1 MNTNKLKNNKR
12 DRRIKRIRAR
22 IFGTADRPRLAVRKT
37 NDNMFAQLIDDSKGI
52 TLVAASTLSLG
63 KGTKT
68 EQAAEVGEMIA
79 KLAVAKKITNA
90 VFDRR
95 GAAYHGRIKAL
106 ADAARK
112 ASLVF

>member
-1 MNTNKLKNNKR
+1 MSISKLKNSKL

-37 NDNMFAQLIDDSKGI
+37 NSNMFAQLVDDSKGV
-52 TLVAASTLSLG
+52 TLAAASSLSLI

-68 EQAAEVGEMIA
+68 EQAHEVGGMIA
-79 KLAVAKKITNA
+79 KLAAAKKIGSA

-95 GAAYHGRIKAL
+95 GGAYHGRIKSL

-112 ASLVF
+112 DGLVF

>member
-1 MNTNKLKNNKR
+1 MSKRGQTNLKR

-22 IFGTADRPRLAVRKT
+22 IVGTPERPRLAVAKT
-37 NDNMFAQLIDDSKGI
+37 NRNMFAQLVDDSKGV
-52 TLVAASTLSLG
+52 TVAAASTLKLS

-68 EQAAEVGEMIA
+68 EQAYEVGEMIA
-79 KLAVAKKITNA
+79 KLAAGKKITNA

-95 GAAYHGRIKAL
+95 GGAYHGRIKAL

-112 ASLVF
+112 AGLIF

>member
-1 MNTNKLKNNKR
+1 MNASKLKNKQL

-37 NDNMFAQLIDDSKGI
+37 TSNMFAQLIDDSKGV
-52 TLVAASTLSLG
+52 TLAAASTLSLL

-68 EQAAEVGEMIA
+68 EQAHEVGEMIA
-79 KLAVAKKITNA
+79 KLAASKKITNA

-95 GAAYHGRIKAL
+95 GGAYHGRIKAL
-106 ADAARK
+106 ADAARG
-112 ASLVF
+112 AGLLF